1 MATMKHPELNSPNA
15 PHRVAKLAEVTE
27 REARVFNLRKAGLH
41 LTDIARE
48 VGVSIGTV
56 HATLETGRQKY
67 AMLNMPLIEQE
78 RIQEAE
84 RLDYI
89 QAALWPALDA
99 EETGDR
105 VAAANAL
112 VRLSAR
118 RCAMLGLDAPTRAVV
133 ETADPAAEAEARAR
147 KRAMAA
153 DPEACRLLQELAARQ
168 AALAPQ
174 VTATVQARAH
184 RVIERL
190 DTETLV
196 KLHAATQAVE
206 AESEAGTDLD

>member
-118 RCAMLGLDAPTRAVV
+118 RCAMLGLDAPTRAIV
-133 ETADPAAEAEARAR
+133 EAVDHAAEAETRAR
-147 KRAMAA
+147 KRALAA
-153 DPEACRLLQELAARQ
+153 DPEAARLLQELAVRQ
-168 AALAPQ
+168 AALTPQ
-174 VTATVQARAH
+174 KAYRP
-184 RVIERL
+184 ERN
-190 DTETLV
+190 E
-196 KLHAATQAVE
+196 
-206 AESEAGTDLD
+206 